1 MELRNSYQNRPNIG
15 LALLWSVGQ
24 AGKNDL
30 QTGVRIWLEM
40 MLPVMSMKHYTRFVV
55 EYLGLLLNQHR
66 ITKDTVLSKPV
77 MDLQNFVTVQVYIY
91 LDLNKRDCLL
101 DLNALN
107 KNFH

>member
-101 DLNALN
+101 DLNTLN